1 MAAPSVTLTFPD
13 INGLAGEFRRLPKS
27 LAATTIGAAVKR
39 ALKPAEDKLKQLTP
53 VGPTGN
59 LKRGVATKTK
69 RYTKT
74 GTAVALVGYRKPP
87 KGGSEP
93 PKTGRKRRN
102 KANNKTQHQFMVE
115 YGTGRRVTKAGGNRG
130 VMPALRPIERASQA
144 VLSQVQAN
152 LQREMQVGLQNA
164 IKQMPKYLAARA
176 AKGRK

>member
-13 INGLAGEFRRLPKS
+13 INGLAGEFRKLPKS

-39 ALKPAEDKLKQLTP
+39 AIKPAEDKLKQLTP

-59 LKRGVATKTK
+59 LKRGIATKAK
-69 RYTKT
+69 RYPKT
-74 GTAVALVGYRKPP
+74 GTAAAIVGYRKP
-87 KGGSEP
+87 GSSKP
-93 PKTGRKRRN
+93 PKEGSKRRN
-102 KANNKTQHQFMVE
+102 KANDKTRHQFLVE

-152 LQREMQVGLQNA
+152 LQREMQVGLQKA
-164 IKQMPKYLAARA
+164 IRQMPKYLAARA
-176 AKGRK
+176 AKGRE

>member
-1 MAAPSVTLTFPD
+1 L
-13 INGLAGEFRRLPKS
+13 
-27 LAATTIGAAVKR
+27 
-39 ALKPAEDKLKQLTP
+39 
-53 VGPTGN
+53 
-59 LKRGVATKTK
+59 
-69 RYTKT
+69 
-74 GTAVALVGYRKPP
+74 
-87 KGGSEP
+87 
-93 PKTGRKRRN
+93 
-102 KANNKTQHQFMVE
+102 VE